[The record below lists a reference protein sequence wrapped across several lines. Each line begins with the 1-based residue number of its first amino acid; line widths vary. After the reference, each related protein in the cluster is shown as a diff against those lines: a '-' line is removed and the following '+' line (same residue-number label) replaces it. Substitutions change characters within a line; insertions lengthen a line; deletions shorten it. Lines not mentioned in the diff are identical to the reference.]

1 MGSRRP
7 WIIPLVGLVAGILGV
22 EGIPVHA
29 LSLGGLAM
37 VAFLLARWRQ
47 WRALSQLAGWA
58 LAGGLAWWIELTPLT
73 PDDLRLEWSGAPRL
87 VEVEGTIQ
95 GDPELRQTEGA
106 ARNPW
111 RTVAVVR
118 VRSWREPGGTWVSGQ
133 GDVLAQTRG
142 TLPVGCFAGAPV
154 RLQGLARIP
163 PEAEVPGLFDY
174 RRHLRYRGIHFL
186 LEADSGSDWWTDPS
200 PRTPPW
206 SARFVPWAQRALA
219 EGLPD
224 SESTRLLWAMTLG
237 WRTALTDEVS
247 RSFVESGT
255 MHVFAISGLHIALLA
270 GVMVAVL
277 RLCRVDRSI
286 AGCVVVPTLWFY
298 VAATGWQPSA
308 VRSAVMTTVVVG
320 SWMLRRP
327 GDGLNSLAL
336 AAVIILVADPGQ
348 LFQPGFQL
356 SFAAVAGL
364 IWGAEGWIRRL
375 DPSRWIPDDPFLPPE
390 LQARWREPV
399 RDRLRELGQSLGIS
413 LAALVA
419 TLPWVIHHFH
429 LFSPVG
435 VLANVVVVPL
445 SGAALAA
452 NVGALLTYP
461 VWPALAGWFN
471 ASAWVWMTGMT
482 FFSRWF
488 AGWPGAVWSVASPP
502 WVWWV
507 VYYGVILA
515 LGNRWLVLG
524 WNRGCLGGGVAVA
537 VLVAGGI
544 WNQTGTDITVLPG
557 GTVVVD
563 GRGQAEDLIVNAGPV
578 RSADRVLLP
587 WLRSQGWNRIPCL
600 ALTQADAAHVGGAG
614 PLIERWRPGKI
625 VTGSTSQR
633 SPIFR
638 NVVKQA
644 RDWGI
649 PVTEVRAGD
658 RIGSWTVLSPQATDR
673 FTTAADNAQVWIG
686 ELESVR
692 ILILPDLGPE
702 SRRRLWER
710 WPAELNSVDVV
721 LAEVSDV
728 NQESWRNW
736 RERLQ
741 PKFTWMTRVVD
752 RSGPIS
758 RESNRIRPR
767 RDLEAE
773 GSEVVRLRL
782 RSGRIRVEFRDGR
795 QWTWNLVS
803 PNRTE
808 VDSRSP

>member
-1 MGSRRP
+1 M
-7 WIIPLVGLVAGILGV
+7 AGILGV
-22 EGIPVHA
+22 EAFPAYVG
-29 LSLGGLAM
+29 LGGCVVVLALM
-37 VAFLLARWRQ
+37 RARWRQ
-47 WRALSQLAGWA
+47 WSALSQLIGWA
-58 LAGGLAWWIELTPLT
+58 LAGGLSWWLELTPLS
-73 PDDLRLEWSGAPRL
+73 PEDLRLEWSGAPRL
-87 VEVEGTIQ
+87 VEVEGTIR
-95 GDPELRQTEGA
+95 GDPELRQTVGVT
-106 ARNPW
+106 RNPW

-118 VRSWREPGGTWVSGQ
+118 VRSWREPGGAWAPAWGNILT
-133 GDVLAQTRG
+133 QTRG
-142 TLPVGCFAGAPV
+142 TLPVGGFSGASV
-154 RLQGLARIP
+154 RIHGLARVP

-186 LEADSGSDWWTDPS
+186 LEADSGGDWWIDPS
-200 PRTPPW
+200 PRTRPW
-206 SARFVPWAQRALA
+206 SAWFVPWAQRALA

-237 WRTALTDEVS
+237 WRTALTEDVS

-270 GVMVAVL
+270 GVMVAML

-286 AGCVVVPTLWFY
+286 AGAVVVPALWFY

-375 DPSRWIPDDPFLPPE
+375 DPSRWLPDDPFLPPE

-399 RDRLRELGQSLGIS
+399 RDVLRALGQSLGIS

-461 VWPALAGWFN
+461 LWPGLAGWFN

-502 WVWWV
+502 WYWWV
-507 VYYGVILA
+507 LYYGVILA

-524 WNRGCLGGGVAVA
+524 WNRGCIGGGVAVA
-537 VLVAGGI
+537 ILVTGGI
-544 WNQTGTDITVLPG
+544 WSHSGTEITVLPG

-563 GRGQAEDLIVNAGPV
+563 GCGWSEDLILNAGPV

-587 WLRSQGWNRIPCL
+587 WLRSQGWNRIPRL
-600 ALTQADAAHVGGAG
+600 ALIQADAAHVGGAG
-614 PLIERWRPGKI
+614 LLLERWRPDRL
-625 VTGSTSQR
+625 VTGSLRQR

-638 NVVKQA
+638 KVVEQA
-644 RDWGI
+644 RAAGV
-649 PVTEVRAGD
+649 PVTEVGAGD
-658 RIGSWTVLSPQATDR
+658 RIGTWTVVSPRATDR
-673 FTTAADNAQVWIG
+673 FTTAADNAQVWVG

-692 ILILPDLGPE
+692 ILVLPDLGPE
-702 SRRRLWER
+702 VRQRLWER
-710 WPAELNSVDVV
+710 WPAELDSVDVV
-721 LAEVSDV
+721 LAEVSEANEV
-728 NQESWRNW
+728 SWQSW

-741 PKFTWMTRVVD
+741 PKFSWVTRVGEHAQRIPVEKTRSWPRLDSEAVGTEVVSIRLREGEIRVDLRDGTRRTWPSD
-752 RSGPIS
+752 RSGFT
-758 RESNRIRPR
+758 RIAGKGGRP
-767 RDLEAE
+767 
-773 GSEVVRLRL
+773 
-782 RSGRIRVEFRDGR
+782 
-795 QWTWNLVS
+795 
-803 PNRTE
+803 
-808 VDSRSP
+808 